1 MRRLREKL
9 LILFVLMQG
18 QSVQGGEIPKITIDN
33 YPDAIIRIAE
43 YLERNMTMEDPCAY
57 LLFNPPK
64 GNESLAVIGAQ
75 RILASYYQSC
85 KALTMRLDNETKDL
99 EGVRVADRI
108 DKQSNPISGKIRKLE
123 DKQAFVASH
132 VLLRE
137 LNEDETYPAGENC
150 RDMTETPPMY
160 GYGSRMT
167 LDPETQRLNIF
178 QSGGGLVRD
187 SEAVAVDCSSFIA
200 GAMAAAGLRIN
211 KNGADFEE
219 LLTTSEIQSGL
230 TRRNS
235 CLKPAVFEAEET
247 IQPGDM
253 INVSANH
260 VVMIDSVSD
269 DPLGIKKHSSANTC
283 DKLMISDFD
292 FTYIH
297 SGADVGS
304 YGPSRVHISAHDGG
318 TMFNNLR
325 LLAVSQ
331 CKRLRRGRVEVV
343 STRQLS
349 PSKQFG
355 IARHQSQDPDC
366 LLPER
371 IKIQGEECLGDCLR
385 G

>member
-1 MRRLREKL
+1 
-9 LILFVLMQG
+9 LILFVFLQG
-18 QSVQGGEIPKITIDN
+18 PFAQGGELPKITIDN
-33 YPDAIIRIAE
+33 YPDAILRIAE
-43 YLERNMTMEDPCAY
+43 YIERNMSLQDPCAH

-64 GNESLAVIGAQ
+64 GDESLAVIGAQ

-85 KALTMRLDNETKDL
+85 KALQMRLDSETKDL
-99 EGVRVADRI
+99 EGVRVADTI
-108 DKQSNPISGKIRKLE
+108 DKQKNPVSGKIRKLE
-123 DKQAFVASH
+123 DKEAFIASH
-132 VLLRE
+132 VLLSE
-137 LNEDETYPAGENC
+137 LSQDENYSAGEHC
-150 RDMTETPPMY
+150 RDMTVTPPMY

-167 LDPETQRLNIF
+167 LDPDTQRLNIF
-178 QSGGGLVRD
+178 QSGGGLVKD

-200 GAMAAAGLRIN
+200 GAMAAAGLRVN
-211 KNGADFEE
+211 KNGAVFED

-230 TRRNS
+230 TRQNS

-260 VVMIDSVSD
+260 IVMIDSISE
-269 DPLGIKKHSSANTC
+269 DPLGIKKHASENTC
-283 DKLMISDFD
+283 DNLMISDFD

-297 SGADVGS
+297 SGAHAGS

-331 CKRLRRGRVEVV
+331 CKRVRKGRIEVI

-349 PSKQFG
+349 PSKLFG
-355 IARHQSQDPDC
+355 IARHQSQDPAC

-371 IKIQGEECLGDCLR
+371 VKIQGEECLGDCLR